1 MKVVIRRVRTFYAEQ
16 MQAHGYGNRI
26 FRFET
31 DAQGEPMV
39 HRVDGR
45 HPESYYA
52 DDLGPVFDES
62 EPVVAGDVNIRL
74 IVIDNSTDRI
84 IGSGGFGERLGKNSG
99 YATVPGGFSFATAAH
114 ELGHAFGLE
123 HDFRDGAYI
132 MSYGPGWD
140 RLSACS
146 AEFLSVH
153 PYFNPK
159 TPIEDGPRPTVELI
173 SPRTYPAGSRN
184 VPVQFQ
190 VNDSEGLHQVFLR
203 GLYGLIACRG
213 LDGEKSALVEFD
225 YDGAWRVDGL
235 LPLPNAV
242 AHTFFGE
249 AVDTDGNLSAHFVF
263 TLVES
268 SPHRIATLEG
278 NTWWFHSVAFSPV
291 DATLAAGSDDGTVK
305 LWDVETQQDIG
316 TLEGHTDGVRSVAFS
331 SDGRTLASGSDDGT
345 VKLWDVET
353 QQDIGTLEGHTDGVR
368 SVAFSSDGRTL
379 ASGSNDGT
387 VKLWDV
393 GSREL
398 VGTLEAHKNGVISVA
413 FSPDGATLASGS
425 WDGTI
430 KLWDMGSRELVG
442 TPAGHRKGVSVA
454 FSPDGAA
461 LASGSWDGT
470 IKLWDVETQQDIG
483 TLRGHTGEVL
493 SVAFSPFDATL
504 LASGSSN
511 AEVKLWN
518 AITGA
523 NLATFGNM
531 STVNSV
537 AFSSDGATLASGTG
551 EGTSELWDLS
561 EWTGPR
567 PYAVETISGDG
578 QQGVP
583 GAALA
588 HPLVV
593 EVRDQYGNHLPN
605 AVVTFTV
612 TMGDGTFSKTTATTD
627 ANGLA
632 TTTLTPGR
640 KGGTVT
646 VVATVGDLKP
656 VTFTATA
663 KSASDFDGDGTVG
676 FGDFVQFAAQFGLS
690 HDDERYDARYDLDGN
705 GAIGFGDFLI
715 LAGAFGS
722 DG

>member
-291 DATLAAGSDDGTVK
+291 DATLAAGSDDGNG
-305 LWDVETQQDIG
+305 Q
-316 TLEGHTDGVRSVAFS
+316 AM
-331 SDGRTLASGSDDGT
+331 GR
-345 VKLWDVET
+345 
-353 QQDIGTLEGHTDGVR
+353 
-368 SVAFSSDGRTL
+368 
-379 ASGSNDGT
+379 
-387 VKLWDV
+387 
-393 GSREL
+393 
-398 VGTLEAHKNGVISVA
+398 
-413 FSPDGATLASGS
+413 
-425 WDGTI
+425 
-430 KLWDMGSRELVG
+430 
-442 TPAGHRKGVSVA
+442 
-454 FSPDGAA
+454 
-461 LASGSWDGT
+461 
-470 IKLWDVETQQDIG
+470 
-483 TLRGHTGEVL
+483 
-493 SVAFSPFDATL
+493 
-504 LASGSSN
+504 
-511 AEVKLWN
+511 
-518 AITGA
+518 
-523 NLATFGNM
+523 
-531 STVNSV
+531 
-537 AFSSDGATLASGTG
+537 
-551 EGTSELWDLS
+551 
-561 EWTGPR
+561 
-567 PYAVETISGDG
+567 GD
-578 QQGVP
+578 
-583 GAALA
+583 
-588 HPLVV
+588 
-593 EVRDQYGNHLPN
+593 
-605 AVVTFTV
+605 T
-612 TMGDGTFSKTTATTD
+612 
-627 ANGLA
+627 
-632 TTTLTPGR
+632 
-640 KGGTVT
+640 
-646 VVATVGDLKP
+646 
-656 VTFTATA
+656 
-663 KSASDFDGDGTVG
+663 
-676 FGDFVQFAAQFGLS
+676 
-690 HDDERYDARYDLDGN
+690 ARYRHP
-705 GAIGFGDFLI
+705 
-715 LAGAFGS
+715 
-722 DG
+722 

>member
-1 MKVVIRRVRTFYAEQ
+1 MKKSVLHSAFLALIGLVLSPMAVSAASSPPADSVHFCAFDHEQWRRDHPEPAAKRLADLNVGEPRTVRMIYFLPNDRPYRAEVVQRMKDEILRIQTFYAEQ
-16 MQAHGYGNRI
+16 MKAHGYGFTT
-26 FRFET
+26 FRVET
-31 DAQGEPMV
+31 DPQGEPMV

-74 IVIDNSTDRI
+74 IVIDNSTDSI
-84 IGSGGFGERLGKNSG
+84 LGHGGFGERLGKNSG
-99 YATVPGGFSFATAAH
+99 YATVPGGFSFETAAH

-132 MSYGPGWD
+132 MSYGPGWN

-153 PYFNPK
+153 PYFNPN

-173 SPRTYPAGSRN
+173 SPRTYPAGSRS

-190 VNDSEGLHQVFLR
+190 VNDSGGLHQVSLH
-203 GLYGLIACRG
+203 GLGGLIACRG

-249 AVDTDGNLSAHFVF
+249 AVDTDGNLSSYFAF

-278 NTWWFHSVAFSPV
+278 NTWWLHSVAFSPV
-291 DATLAAGSDDGTVK
+291 DATLAAGSTLGTVK

-331 SDGRTLASGSDDGT
+331 SDGRTLASGSLDRT

-379 ASGSNDGT
+379 ASGSLDRT

-393 GSREL
+393 GIREQ
-398 VGTLEAHKNGVISVA
+398 VGTLEGHRNGVITVA

-425 WDGTI
+425 WDGTV
-430 KLWDMGSRELVG
+430 KLWDVGIRELVG
-442 TPAGHRKGVSVA
+442 TLEGHRKGVPSVG
-454 FSPDGAA
+454 FSPDGAT

-470 IKLWDVETQQDIG
+470 VKLWDVETQQDIG
-483 TLRGHTGEVL
+483 TLRGHTGEVT
-493 SVAFSPFDATL
+493 SVAFSPLDATL
-504 LASGSSN
+504 LASGSGH

-531 STVNSV
+531 SGVNSV
-537 AFSSDGATLASGTG
+537 AFSSDGATLASGTHA
-551 EGTSELWDLS
+551 EG
-561 EWTGPR
+561 
-567 PYAVETISGDG
+567 A
-578 QQGVP
+578 
-583 GAALA
+583 
-588 HPLVV
+588 
-593 EVRDQYGNHLPN
+593 
-605 AVVTFTV
+605 
-612 TMGDGTFSKTTATTD
+612 
-627 ANGLA
+627 
-632 TTTLTPGR
+632 
-640 KGGTVT
+640 
-646 VVATVGDLKP
+646 
-656 VTFTATA
+656 
-663 KSASDFDGDGTVG
+663 
-676 FGDFVQFAAQFGLS
+676 
-690 HDDERYDARYDLDGN
+690 
-705 GAIGFGDFLI
+705 
-715 LAGAFGS
+715 
-722 DG
+722 